1 MKPSEFSEERMPWE
15 SLLPQTVCSPNKILN
30 VLSLPK
36 ALWWWQSSV
45 RPHRKEDSGSMKQ
58 KESHIK
64 CQGIRPHSGP
74 SEAYAMEHLMWE
86 KKRAL
91 SHTVSWKFFHLATYL
106 FYSMLDVADNA
117 QNKNSN
123 PCPQKKYLGVSG
135 EMNTSS
141 SRRTVE
147 AWFGISHFSLE
158 MIHRSKDNGENQ
170 KFSMRLGFK
179 QHPQTPGCELALIKF
194 YLTSKPAPKGISML
208 EGEQWGVERGSREG
222 WAHKV
227 LANDIPPK
235 GEDLPWEEAAVSK
248 TEVAQGTVRK
258 GNREGSA
265 ESFQGPPWEEISDR
279 VFKNIF

>member
-36 ALWWWQSSV
+36 ALWWWQGSV

-91 SHTVSWKFFHLATYL
+91 SHTVSWKFFHSTTYL

-147 AWFGISHFSLE
+147 ACSASPTSLWKSSTE
-158 MIHRSKDNGENQ
+158 AKIMETTKNFPWGWDSNGTHKLQVVSWHWSSFIWPGSLHRK
-170 KFSMRLGFK
+170 
-179 QHPQTPGCELALIKF
+179 A
-194 YLTSKPAPKGISML
+194 
-208 EGEQWGVERGSREG
+208 
-222 WAHKV
+222 
-227 LANDIPPK
+227 
-235 GEDLPWEEAAVSK
+235 
-248 TEVAQGTVRK
+248 
-258 GNREGSA
+258 
-265 ESFQGPPWEEISDR
+265 
-279 VFKNIF
+279 